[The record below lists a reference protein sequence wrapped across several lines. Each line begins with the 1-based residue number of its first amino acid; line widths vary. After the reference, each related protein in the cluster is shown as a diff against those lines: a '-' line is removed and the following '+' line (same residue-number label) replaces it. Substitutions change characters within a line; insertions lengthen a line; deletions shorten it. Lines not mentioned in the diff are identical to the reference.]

1 MDTKAIKFNAN
12 RKRILVKAKLPQNG
26 YVTYAL
32 RMREPE
38 FAYHPEIMPDRQLIA
53 RDRGVLENEY
63 IKVTLNP
70 NGTFDLLDKENGRE
84 MKGLNY
90 FTDSGEV
97 GSAHI
102 SNVPKRNTIYT
113 SLGANADITMLES
126 NTMRG
131 KFRIK
136 LSMNIPAAAT
146 VSGDDRTR
154 EMKELPITI
163 TLTLEK
169 SSRYLKVHTKLHN
182 ECRDHKLTVNFPTG
196 VAKANFATSESAWDV
211 ASRTIRWR
219 DHKDNFEGFFPFQP
233 MQNFIDI
240 SDGDV
245 GCALLTR
252 GLREYEVQ
260 DDSERTLKLTLI
272 RTQRAYMTANGSMN
286 VEELDKYTGQHS
298 FGTLEYEYAIYPHA
312 GDWYSADVHTNAYAF
327 KVPVKAVQGVPL
339 KGQLPINGSFFKFSH
354 EKQVLTSA
362 LKLAENHKD
371 LTLRVWNVT
380 GENIPLNIETI
391 LPIKGVK
398 SARLD
403 ETVISDVEIKDGR
416 FSIDLAPHKIA
427 TLILEV

>member
-1 MDTKAIKFNAN
+1 
-12 RKRILVKAKLPQNG
+12 
-26 YVTYAL
+26 
-32 RMREPE
+32 MREPE
-38 FAYHPEIMPDRQLIA
+38 FAYHPQIMPDRQLIA
-53 RDRGVLENEY
+53 RDRGVLENKY
-63 IKVTLNP
+63 LKVTLNP
-70 NGTFDLLDKENGRE
+70 NGTFDILDKENGRE

-102 SNVPKRNTIYT
+102 SNVPKRNAVYT
-113 SLGANADITMLES
+113 SLGACADITMLES

-131 KFRIK
+131 KFRVK
-136 LSMNIPAAAT
+136 LSMRIPAAAT

-154 EMKELPITI
+154 EMKELPITM
-163 TLTLEK
+163 TLTLDK
-169 SSRYLKVHTKLHN
+169 DSRYLKVHTKLHN

-196 VAKANFATSESAWDV
+196 VSGANFAASESAWDV

-233 MQNFIDI
+233 MQNFIDV
-240 SDGDV
+240 SDGKV
-245 GCALLTR
+245 GCALMTK

-298 FGTLEYEYAIYPHA
+298 FGTLEYEYAIYPHQ
-312 GDWYSADVHTNAYAF
+312 GDWFSADVLSSAYAF

-339 KGQLPINGSFFKFSH
+339 KGQLPVNGSFIQFSH
-354 EKQVLTSA
+354 EKQVMTSA
-362 LKLAENHKD
+362 LKLAENQKD
-371 LTLRVWNVT
+371 LVLRVWNVT
-380 GENIPLNIETI
+380 GQNIPLHVDTM
-391 LPIKGVK
+391 LPIKGIRR
-398 SARLD
+398 ARLD
-403 ETVISDVEIKDGR
+403 ETVIEDVALQGGAFDIE
-416 FSIDLAPHKIA
+416 LAPHKIE